1 MMERSTEVV
10 GIAASKEIASERLKM
25 VLMPGREAL
34 LMSLLLLLLPLTPFA
49 ALLMS
54 LLVLLLPLT
63 PFAAVTPRL
72 CSGCENLHFPS
83 DSKRHQPLVFQCL
96 QTMRL
101 FSETFPVTDS
111 AHEGKL
117 GGAGTTTS
125 LTGDLDSVASVLSP
139 SDVEDGAPE
148 SKDENATVPNSSASV
163 DSSSSIGSSGL
174 NVRGAARMTDGKPTL
189 LGVVLVAGGATACI

>member
-10 GIAASKEIASERLKM
+10 GIAASKEIASERLKI

-34 LMSLLLLLLPLTPFA
+34 LMSLLLLLLPLTHFA

-54 LLVLLLPLT
+54 LLVLLALT

-83 DSKRHQPLVFQCL
+83 ESKRHQPLVFQCL
-96 QTMRL
+96 QTITL

-139 SDVEDGAPE
+139 SDAEDCAPE